1 MIESKGISVSALGLG
16 LACAAMAQNFA
27 SVGDTLSAREQ
38 ILFGLPGAAALS
50 AASLLFSG
58 LAMRYRI
65 FESGTA
71 LSRCA
76 NAAFLLWFGA
86 ELVRT
91 VLDAQSVCRQQFG
104 SNALIGLL
112 PLLVLLSGW
121 MENHAYNYTARILW
135 WLLLAAGAVCVI
147 GLAGQMHWQR
157 LFGPETGSVWQTPL
171 PQLALYPE
179 YFSLAFLCTRG
190 RERSGAFLPFWAF
203 GIQAGYSLA
212 LELVLGLGRMRSP
225 DYTGLELLRAWGFG
239 FFSRLDAVLILIWLA
254 IALFRIC
261 FLCSCIQLLWRR
273 SVALVP
279 GRAGKEG
286 RA

>member
-16 LACAAMAQNFA
+16 LACATMAQNFA
-27 SVGDTLSAREQ
+27 SVGNALSAREQ
-38 ILFGLPGAAALS
+38 ILLGLPGAAALS
-50 AASLLFSG
+50 AASLLFGG
-58 LAMRYRI
+58 LALRYRL
-65 FESGTA
+65 FDSGTL

-91 VLDAQSVCRQQFG
+91 VLDAQSICRQQFG

-112 PLLVLLSGW
+112 PLLALLSVW

-135 WLLLAAGAVCVI
+135 WMLLAAGAACVI

-157 LFGPETGSVWQTPL
+157 LFGPEAGSVWQNPL
-171 PQLALYPE
+171 PQLSLYPE
-179 YFSLAFLCTRG
+179 YFSLAFLCTQG
-190 RERSGAFLPFWAF
+190 KERSGAFLPFWAF

-212 LELVLGLGRMRSP
+212 LELVLGRMHSP
-225 DYTGLELLRAWGFG
+225 EYTGLELLRAWSLG

-261 FLCSCIQLLWRR
+261 FLCSCVQFLWRR
-273 SVALVP
+273 SMAPMP
-279 GRAGKEG
+279 GGAGKESE
-286 RA
+286 A